1 MKSSDKIISR
11 TKDDSLYGLLSSYKS
26 NNTYFR
32 ILVSEEEDSL
42 LVQLTDNPKNYEP
55 MSKDR
60 TRAYRPLR
68 RLEIGVAK
76 ASLKYVLPENLI
88 EVLGPLL
95 DFNIPPDKVVIT
107 DGLKKNGIYGIETSM
122 KYKTKLI
129 HGVKKI
135 INMSPQKKYEIME
148 KYLSANQE

>member
-42 LVQLTDNPKNYEP
+42 LVQLTDNPKNFEP
-55 MSKDR
+55 VSKDR
-60 TRAYRPLR
+60 PRAYRPLR

-95 DFNIPPDKVVIT
+95 DFNIQPDKVVIT

-122 KYKTKLI
+122 KYKMKLI